1 MCPVAC
7 VEPPLLPPSPPPPSP
22 RITASTSV
30 ASSDVRAS
38 FEKWDWMSVRRAGC
52 SWEGGGAGGVGGV
65 GGVVW
70 KGGRET
76 EGGVRSGGGRG
87 GKMWVRAMAALVQ
100 KGMPETE
107 RGGLVN
113 AGRVRRVRGTEDG
126 GGEAAPVV
134 LPYRPDLIH
143 GAAFRHGLVDEIAA
157 ARHCRDDLQEVVL
170 AVDGGVHRGE
180 KRRVGEWGG
189 REVARSRGE
198 RTLAGG
204 RLCEL

>member
-1 MCPVAC
+1 
-7 VEPPLLPPSPPPPSP
+7 
-22 RITASTSV
+22 
-30 ASSDVRAS
+30 
-38 FEKWDWMSVRRAGC
+38 
-52 SWEGGGAGGVGGV
+52 
-65 GGVVW
+65 
-70 KGGRET
+70 
-76 EGGVRSGGGRG
+76 
-87 GKMWVRAMAALVQ
+87 MWVRAMAALVQ

-170 AVDGGVHRGE
+170 AVDSGVHRGE